1 MKKIKIRAKTVAPRL
16 VGGRVKIF
24 VTDLR
29 FNLSS
34 QVKSNQFLFWLFQ
47 WLILNA
53 IIISDNLINDRC
65 IPEMTVPC
73 LRADGADRCSIAL
86 N

>member
-53 IIISDNLINDRC
+53 IIISDNLINYRC
-65 IPEMTVPC
+65 ISEMTVPC